1 MTNHTAEDSTGTGSD
16 RRLSVNISNSTVN
29 FYMLRPKEAL
39 IPSINVERG
48 EGATEGS
55 AL

>member
-1 MTNHTAEDSTGTGSD
+1 MTTRTTEDSTGTGSD

-29 FYMLRPKEAL
+29 FYMPSSKGGT
-39 IPSINVERG
+39 SINIERG
-48 EGATEGS
+48 EGATEGA